1 MKFLGTFPRRV
12 ITAGRMVTGVAA
24 VALGFAVLAAPAG
37 AQGQSDPGV
46 NQQRAAA
53 GGDSST
59 AARVKAALTSDPN
72 LDAKHVDVSVDKG
85 DVVLQGFVQSTQDL
99 TNATR
104 IATRA
109 AGDHKVINHLT
120 INQNYPNAP

>member
-1 MKFLGTFPRRV
+1 V
-12 ITAGRMVTGVAA
+12 IAAAAG
-24 VALGFAVLAAPAG
+24 ALGFVVTAAPAH
-37 AQGQSDPGV
+37 AQSQTDPGV
-46 NQQRAAA
+46 NQRAAA

-72 LDAKHVDVSVDKG
+72 LDAKHVDVSVEKG
-85 DVVLQGFVQSTQDL
+85 DVVLQGFVQSNQDL
-99 TNATR
+99 THATR

-109 AGDHKVINHLT
+109 AGDHKVVNHLT

>member
-1 MKFLGTFPRRV
+1 MKVFEKFSV
-12 ITAGRMVTGVAA
+12 ITTGRMAAGIVAL
-24 VALGFAVLAAPAG
+24 ALGFAVMAAPAS
-37 AQGQSDPGV
+37 AQSQSDPGV
-46 NQQRAAA
+46 NSRAAA

-72 LDAKHVDVSVDKG
+72 LDAKHVAVSVDKG
-85 DVVLQGFVQSTQDL
+85 DVVLQGFVQSNQDL